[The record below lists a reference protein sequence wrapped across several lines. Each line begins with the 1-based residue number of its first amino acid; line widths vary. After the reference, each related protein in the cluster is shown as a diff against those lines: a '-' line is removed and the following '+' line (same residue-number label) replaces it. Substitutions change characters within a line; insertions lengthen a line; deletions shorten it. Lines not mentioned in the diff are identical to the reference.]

1 MAGKSI
7 SGTRFVCPLSWSTA
21 QNFIIQG
28 NARGA
33 EWCQLIGSPQKIM
46 DLFQRKPLQLLWHV
60 EKVSRSTGLWVNRV
74 TLIWA
79 ELFLKRNDFAL
90 WQVRE
95 LWRVLEFGTG
105 LTWCASFKHCFLEGD
120 PSSGSFPVWWV
131 LTGLNCVMCPI
142 YCCSFCFQ
150 IWPDFCSALKRCI
163 KSIICTRLVRNPLLP
178 LPNKLHYCLLGQE
191 RANLALFK
199 AKLAVDFKSQ
209 ELSYIRR
216 RVWFLTPQ
224 EKLRAVSF
232 EVSERKIVTNFD
244 PSPASCLQSALD
256 RQWDLKWEV
265 IWTVWCRVVTVWF
278 QSLGSIY

>member
-1 MAGKSI
+1 
-7 SGTRFVCPLSWSTA
+7 
-21 QNFIIQG
+21 
-28 NARGA
+28 
-33 EWCQLIGSPQKIM
+33 
-46 DLFQRKPLQLLWHV
+46 
-60 EKVSRSTGLWVNRV
+60 
-74 TLIWA
+74 
-79 ELFLKRNDFAL
+79 
-90 WQVRE
+90 
-95 LWRVLEFGTG
+95 
-105 LTWCASFKHCFLEGD
+105 
-120 PSSGSFPVWWV
+120 
-131 LTGLNCVMCPI
+131 MCPI

-216 RVWFLTPQ
+216 RVWFLTPE
-224 EKLRAVSF
+224 EKSRAASF

-244 PSPASCLQSALD
+244 PSTASCLQSALD

-265 IWTVWCRVVTVWF
+265 IWTVWCRVVTVWWRNLKIASALLF
-278 QSLGSIY
+278 SSAAGNQFESSASSLVSQSDWEAVYSDTTGTNQLTTCKSMLFFWGEKSQHLLQIMFYMYCRSEHNCAFIYSSIFTLLYRHCS